1 MSTDAIY
8 YHYIP
13 QLNQKLINNLFK
25 FSCRNIS
32 PSSSILISQ
41 RAIERPKVS
50 CCLIYMSAYQL
61 MLGIDACRWRRHVL
75 LLHVQLCI
83 NAFHI
88 FKHTEPRDAFL
99 HRKCRICARLHGI
112 VKRWSSACYKG
123 LSFLLWL
130 YTATSILKLS
140 IRLCLF
146 HFVRHQISRFF
157 SSPRQIKM
165 ALSKIFRRALLQS
178 E

>member
-123 LSFLLWL
+123 LSFLPMALHS
-130 YTATSILKLS
+130 YFYSKVVNTSVFVSFCATPDLS
-140 IRLCLF
+140 I
-146 HFVRHQISRFF
+146 FF
-157 SSPRQIKM
+157 IAASN
-165 ALSKIFRRALLQS
+165 
-178 E
+178 